1 MRTYD
6 VFLRPGRPA
15 EDPDLILVRQGLCWP
30 ALFFPVLWL
39 LWHRMWR
46 GLIAY
51 LVVGGVIGAA
61 VGLADAGDVIEGLAA
76 LGFAVL
82 AGLEAQD
89 WRRAALLRQGYR
101 EVGIVRAADE
111 DSGVA
116 RFLGGYRL
124 GRPTL
129 DDGMPA

>member
-15 EDPDLILVRQGLCWP
+15 EDPDLILVKEGFSWP
-30 ALFFPVLWL
+30 ALFFPVIWL

-51 LVVGGVIGAA
+51 LVLGTAIGAMI
-61 VGLADAGDVIEGLAA
+61 GLADAGEVIEGLAA
-76 LGFAVL
+76 AGFAILV
-82 AGLEAQD
+82 GLEAPD

-101 EVGIVRAADE
+101 EVAVVRAADE

>member
-15 EDPDLILVRQGLCWP
+15 EDPDLILVREGFSWL
-30 ALFFPVLWL
+30 ALFFPVIWL
-39 LWHRMWR
+39 IWHRVWR

-51 LVVGGVIGAA
+51 LAVGALVGVV
-61 VGLADAGDVIEGLAA
+61 VGLADAGGAVEGLAA
-76 LGFAVL
+76 AGFAVL
-82 AGLEAQD
+82 TGLEAQD

-101 EVGIVRAADE
+101 EVGVVRAPDE
-111 DSGVA
+111 DSALA
-116 RFLGGYRL
+116 RFLDRYRL

>member
-15 EDPDLILVRQGLCWP
+15 EDPDLILIKEGFSWL

-39 LWHRMWR
+39 IWHRLWR

-51 LVVGGVIGAA
+51 LVVGAAIGTV
-61 VGLADAGDVIEGLAA
+61 VGLADAGDLIEGLAA
-76 LGFAVL
+76 AGFAVL
-82 AGLEAQD
+82 VGLEAQD
-89 WRRAALLRQGYR
+89 WRRAALVRQGYR
-101 EVGIVRAADE
+101 EVGVVRAEDE
-111 DSGVA
+111 DSAVA

-124 GRPTL
+124 ARPTL
-129 DDGMPA
+129 DDGLPA

>member
-15 EDPDLILVRQGLCWP
+15 EDPDIVLIKDGLSWT
-30 ALFFPVLWL
+30 ALLFPVIWL
-39 LWHRMWR
+39 AWHRIWR
-46 GLIAY
+46 GLAAY
-51 LVVGGVIGAA
+51 LAAAVAIGVIIG
-61 VGLADAGDVIEGLAA
+61 VADAGEVIEGLAA
-76 LGFAVL
+76 IGFAVL
-82 AGLEAQD
+82 VGLEAQD

-101 EVGIVRAADE
+101 EVGAVRAADE
-111 DSGVA
+111 DSAVA

>member
-15 EDPDLILVRQGLCWP
+15 EDPDIVLIKDGLCWA
-30 ALFFPVLWL
+30 ALFFPVIWL

-46 GLIAY
+46 GLAAY
-51 LVVGGVIGAA
+51 LAAGVAIGVLVGV
-61 VGLADAGDVIEGLAA
+61 ADAGEVIEGLAA
-76 LGFAVL
+76 IGFAVL
-82 AGLEAQD
+82 VGLEAQD

-101 EVGIVRAADE
+101 EVGAVRAADE
-111 DSGVA
+111 DSAVA